1 MLKLGLIKSGIQ
13 LVTGMGVGYIAD
25 NALAMVKPKN
35 FTGIRKVAVNV
46 GGFVLSAMAAD
57 KATDY
62 IEKIW
67 DDTANQIKDLARPK
81 EEIIITEEVE
91 AE

>member
-1 MLKLGLIKSGIQ
+1 MIKMELVKSAVQ

-25 NALAMVKPKN
+25 SAIDIVKPKN
-35 FTGIRKVAVNV
+35 FTGLKKLAVRA
-46 GGFVLSAMAAD
+46 GAFTLSAMAAD

-62 IEKIW
+62 VETVW
-67 DDTANQIKDLARPK
+67 NNTAKEFRDLVGPK
-81 EEIIITEEVE
+81 EEVTEEEVE